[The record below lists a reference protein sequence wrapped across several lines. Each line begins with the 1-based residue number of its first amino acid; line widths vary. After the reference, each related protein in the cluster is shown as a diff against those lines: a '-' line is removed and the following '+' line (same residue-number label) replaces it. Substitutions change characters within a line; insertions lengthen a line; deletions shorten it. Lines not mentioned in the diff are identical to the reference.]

1 MSSLVDKL
9 LDVPAWVV
17 YVVTFALVFAED
29 ALFVGFV
36 LPGETAAILA
46 GVAASQGNAN
56 VVVAII
62 VVVAAAILGDTVGYE
77 VGRIFGR
84 RLFQLRPL
92 RRHEHRLDD
101 ANAFL
106 AKWGGWAI
114 FFGRFTAFFRA
125 VMPAL
130 AGAALM
136 PYRRFLFFNALG
148 GIVWGTGCVL
158 LGYVAGD
165 SYAGDREVRRPRR
178 SRAGRRHRHRA
189 HRRVARAQV
198 TRGTGQGGVVRDAVR
213 RRLILPGHGH
223 VPRFPAGPSIPSM
236 HACPGDCGSGATRLR

>member
-1 MSSLVDKL
+1 VSSLVDKL
-9 LDVPAWVV
+9 LAVPAWVV

-165 SYAGDREVRRPRR
+165 SYAAIEKYVGRGAAGLAGVVVIALIVVWRVRK
-178 SRAGRRHRHRA
+178 SRAERA
-189 HRRVARAQV
+189 KEASYG
-198 TRGTGQGGVVRDAVR
+198 TRSEDA
-213 RRLILPGHGH
+213 
-223 VPRFPAGPSIPSM
+223 
-236 HACPGDCGSGATRLR
+236 

>member
-1 MSSLVDKL
+1 VSSLVDKL
-9 LDVPAWVV
+9 LAVPAWVV

-148 GIVWGTGCVL
+148 GIVWGAGCVL

-165 SYAGDREVRRPRR
+165 SYAAIEKYVGRGAAGLAGVIVIALIVVWRVRK
-178 SRAGRRHRHRA
+178 SRAERA
-189 HRRVARAQV
+189 KEASY
-198 TRGTGQGGVVRDAVR
+198 GTQSEDA
-213 RRLILPGHGH
+213 
-223 VPRFPAGPSIPSM
+223 
-236 HACPGDCGSGATRLR
+236 

>member
-1 MSSLVDKL
+1 VSSLVDKL
-9 LDVPAWVV
+9 LHVPAGVV
-17 YVVTFALVFAED
+17 YAVTFALVFAED

-46 GVAASQGNAN
+46 GVAANQGNAN
-56 VVVAII
+56 LFVAII
-62 VVVAAAILGDTVGYE
+62 VVVAAAILGDSVGYE

-84 RLFQLRPL
+84 RLFHLRPL

-101 ANAFL
+101 ANRFL
-106 AKWGGWAI
+106 AKWGGWAV

-158 LGYVAGD
+158 LGYLAGG
-165 SYAGDREVRRPRR
+165 SYHAIEKYVGRGAAGLAGVVVIGLLVVWRVRK
-178 SRAGRRHRHRA
+178 SRAERA
-189 HRRVARAQV
+189 EESRYAAERE
-198 TRGTGQGGVVRDAVR
+198 
-213 RRLILPGHGH
+213 
-223 VPRFPAGPSIPSM
+223 
-236 HACPGDCGSGATRLR
+236 GA

>member
-1 MSSLVDKL
+1 VSSLVDKL

-148 GIVWGTGCVL
+148 GIVWGAGCVL

-165 SYAGDREVRRPRR
+165 SYAAIEKYVGRGAAGLAGVIVIALIVVWRVRK
-178 SRAGRRHRHRA
+178 SRAERA
-189 HRRVARAQV
+189 KEASY
-198 TRGTGQGGVVRDAVR
+198 GTQSEDA
-213 RRLILPGHGH
+213 
-223 VPRFPAGPSIPSM
+223 
-236 HACPGDCGSGATRLR
+236 

>member
-165 SYAGDREVRRPRR
+165 SYAAIEKYVGRGAAGLAGVIVIALIVVWRVRK
-178 SRAGRRHRHRA
+178 SRAERA
-189 HRRVARAQV
+189 KEASY
-198 TRGTGQGGVVRDAVR
+198 GTQSEDA
-213 RRLILPGHGH
+213 
-223 VPRFPAGPSIPSM
+223 
-236 HACPGDCGSGATRLR
+236 

>member
-1 MSSLVDKL
+1 M
-9 LDVPAWVV
+9 
-17 YVVTFALVFAED
+17 FI
-29 ALFVGFV
+29 GFV

-56 VVVAII
+56 LVVAIV
-62 VVVAAAILGDTVGYE
+62 VVVAAAILGDSVGYE
-77 VGRIFGR
+77 IGRIFGR
-84 RLFQLRPL
+84 RLFHLKPL

-101 ANAFL
+101 ANRFL

-165 SYAGDREVRRPRR
+165 SYQAIEKYVGRGAAGLAAVVVIALIVVWRVRK
-178 SRAGRRHRHRA
+178 SRAEKA
-189 HRRVARAQV
+189 EEA
-198 TRGTGQGGVVRDAVR
+198 TYDAER
-213 RRLILPGHGH
+213 EE
-223 VPRFPAGPSIPSM
+223 A
-236 HACPGDCGSGATRLR
+236 

>member
-1 MSSLVDKL
+1 MSDLVDKL
-9 LDVPAWVV
+9 LNVPAWVV

-29 ALFVGFV
+29 AFFVGFV

-56 VVVAII
+56 LVAAII
-62 VVVAAAILGDTVGYE
+62 VVVAAAILGDSVGYE

-84 RLFQLRPL
+84 RLFHLKPL

-101 ANAFL
+101 ANRFL
-106 AKWGGWAI
+106 AKWGGWAV

-158 LGYVAGD
+158 LGYLAAD
-165 SYAGDREVRRPRR
+165 SYQAIEKYVGRGAAVLAAVVVIALLVVWRVRK
-178 SRAGRRHRHRA
+178 SRAEK
-189 HRRVARAQV
+189 
-198 TRGTGQGGVVRDAVR
+198 
-213 RRLILPGHGH
+213 
-223 VPRFPAGPSIPSM
+223 
-236 HACPGDCGSGATRLR
+236 ATEASYDVESEQA

>member
-17 YVVTFALVFAED
+17 YAVTFALVFAED
-29 ALFVGFV
+29 AFFIGFV

-56 VVVAII
+56 LVVAIV
-62 VVVAAAILGDTVGYE
+62 VVVAAAILGDSVGYE
-77 VGRIFGR
+77 IGRIFGR
-84 RLFQLRPL
+84 RLFHLKPL

-101 ANAFL
+101 ANRFL

-158 LGYVAGD
+158 LGYLAGD
-165 SYAGDREVRRPRR
+165 SYQAIEKYVGRGAAGLAAVVVIALIVVWRVRK
-178 SRAGRRHRHRA
+178 SRAEKA
-189 HRRVARAQV
+189 EEASY
-198 TRGTGQGGVVRDAVR
+198 DAER
-213 RRLILPGHGH
+213 EE
-223 VPRFPAGPSIPSM
+223 A
-236 HACPGDCGSGATRLR
+236 

>member
-1 MSSLVDKL
+1 VSSLVDKL

-17 YVVTFALVFAED
+17 YAVTFTLVFAED

-56 VVVAII
+56 LFVAIV

-84 RLFQLRPL
+84 RLFQLKPL
-92 RRHEHRLDD
+92 RRHAHRLDD
-101 ANAFL
+101 ANRFL
-106 AKWGGWAI
+106 AKWGGWAV

-158 LGYVAGD
+158 LGYLAGG
-165 SYAGDREVRRPRR
+165 SYQAIEKYVGRGAAGLAAVVVIALLVVWRVRK
-178 SRAGRRHRHRA
+178 SRAERA
-189 HRRVARAQV
+189 EEASY
-198 TRGTGQGGVVRDAVR
+198 DAE
-213 RRLILPGHGH
+213 PEE
-223 VPRFPAGPSIPSM
+223 A
-236 HACPGDCGSGATRLR
+236 